1 MKYLIAIPFLI
12 ATSLSFGQGYTDT
25 VAYKTGKVRAVE
37 ILKRS
42 ETSIRFEYRN
52 LSGNSVTGSVRI
64 SMLDWYT
71 MDGERNDLLSDVNGV
86 NSGYTDT
93 VAYKTGLVRIVKI
106 IRLTDTSIK
115 YEYKATSGKSMITSV
130 RFSMLNWY
138 TMNGE
143 RDDLL
148 PDFNASNM
156 GYEDKLYFRTGEIRM
171 ARIDKETRL
180 AYQYEF
186 VNVNGKITTVTTRKS
201 LLNKVIVGNK
211 DSTIAE
217 DFISPSPTSIRYKE

>member
-1 MKYLIAIPFLI
+1 M
-12 ATSLSFGQGYTDT
+12 SFGQGYTDT
-25 VAYKTGKVRAVE
+25 VAYKTGRVRAVD

-42 ETSIRFEYRN
+42 
-52 LSGNSVTGSVRI
+52 
-64 SMLDWYT
+64 
-71 MDGERNDLLSDVNGV
+71 
-86 NSGYTDT
+86 
-93 VAYKTGLVRIVKI
+93 A
-106 IRLTDTSIK
+106 TSIK
-115 YEYKATSGKSMITSV
+115 YEYRATSGKSMITSV

-143 RDDLL
+143 RDNLL
-148 PDFNASNM
+148 SDFNASNI
-156 GYEDKLYFRTGEIRM
+156 GYEDKLYFRTGEIRI
-171 ARIDKETRL
+171 ARIDKERRL

-186 VNVNGKITTVTTRKS
+186 VNVNGKITTVTVRKS